1 MLVQVCFY
9 FKILIRR
16 GRGVNILFFYKRD
29 DVSLGELTDSV
40 GSLEEWP
47 GVACL
52 GIEYVYLNVEVWKI
66 KWDTGSDCGSVD
78 YNLIVSP
85 ELVNVNEVFI
95 LEFLLRES
103 FIFVECILSVIVDNS
118 NSISDE
124 SVAYELS
131 KLIARD
137 HAVDLNTRFRR
148 FYILLHNELGVLL
161 SVRVYIHGVVRAR
174 FECIEDNLRY
184 WCVLDPAN
192 ILDATV
198 FHESVHAHNRS
209 WILDQRYEV
218 LTDLT
223 GVVTT
228 E

>member
-1 MLVQVCFY
+1 M
-9 FKILIRR
+9 
-16 GRGVNILFFYKRD
+16 
-29 DVSLGELTDSV
+29 
-40 GSLEEWP
+40 
-47 GVACL
+47 
-52 GIEYVYLNVEVWKI
+52 
-66 KWDTGSDCGSVD
+66 D

-118 NSISDE
+118 NIISDE
-124 SVAYELS
+124 GVAYELS

-184 WCVLDPAN
+184 
-192 ILDATV
+192 
-198 FHESVHAHNRS
+198 
-209 WILDQRYEV
+209 
-218 LTDLT
+218 
-223 GVVTT
+223 
-228 E
+228 